1 LAGEA
6 AFNLTPMEGLMAG
19 DVKVF
24 EFEGRRVRTVPGDDG
39 EPWFVAV
46 DVCSVLGLG
55 NPTQAL
61 ARLDEDE
68 KSSIRAT
75 LITDEG
81 RAGQGAQSFTI
92 VNEPGLYRLVL
103 SSRKP
108 EARRFKRWVVHEVL
122 PTIRKTGAF
131 VTDAAAASDPILAQA
146 QMLIEMRL
154 KQIAQEQRLAAI
166 EQRIDTLPA
175 PTTHL
180 SVLAFANLNG
190 IRLDNRLASVLGKH
204 CAALTRLNGGV
215 IGAVPD
221 EHYGT
226 VGNYPLPVLRQVFA
240 AAGLIADEPLN

>member
-1 LAGEA
+1 
-6 AFNLTPMEGLMAG
+6 MEELMAS
-19 DVKVF
+19 DVQVF
-24 EFEGRRVRTVPGDDG
+24 EFEGRRVRTVHGDDG
-39 EPWFVAV
+39 EPWFVAR
-46 DVCSVLGLG
+46 DVAEVLCLDTAAVGRTVEADERGLHAVQTPSG
-55 NPTQAL
+55 IQ
-61 ARLDEDE
+61 
-68 KSSIRAT
+68 
-75 LITDEG
+75 
-81 RAGQGAQSFTI
+81 QMVV
-92 VNEPGLYRLVL
+92 VNEAGLYAMVFK
-103 SSRKP
+103 SRKP

-154 KQIAQEQRLAAI
+154 KQIAQEQRLVAL

-180 SVLAFANLNG
+180 SVLAFANLSG

-226 VGNYPLPVLRQVFA
+226 VGNYPLPVLRQVFV
-240 AAGLIADEPLN
+240 AAGLIPDEAVH

>member
-1 LAGEA
+1 
-6 AFNLTPMEGLMAG
+6 MAELVQTF
-19 DVKVF
+19 D
-24 EFEGRRVRTVPGDDG
+24 FEGSRVRTITDGDG

-68 KSSIRAT
+68 KSSIHAT

-81 RAGQGAQSFTI
+81 RPGQGAQSFTI

-103 SSRKP
+103 GSRKP

-122 PTIRKTGAF
+122 PTIRKTGAY
-131 VTDAAAASDPILAQA
+131 VTEATAASDPILAQA
-146 QMLIEMRL
+146 QMVIDLRL
-154 KQIAQEQRLAAI
+154 KQIAQEQRLAAL
-166 EQRIDTLPA
+166 EQRIDTLPV

-180 SVLAFANLNG
+180 SVLAFANLSG
-190 IRLDNRLASVLGKH
+190 IRLVNRLASVLGKH
-204 CAALTRLNGGV
+204 CAALTRLSGGI

-226 VGNYPLPVLRQVFA
+226 VGNYPLPVLRQVFV
-240 AAGLIADEPLN
+240 AAGLIPDEAVH

>member
-1 LAGEA
+1 
-6 AFNLTPMEGLMAG
+6 MEGLMAS
-19 DVKVF
+19 DVQVF
-24 EFEGRRVRTVPGDDG
+24 EFEGRRVRTVDGDDG
-39 EPWFVAV
+39 EPWFVAR
-46 DVCSVLGLG
+46 DVAEVLCLDTAAVGRTVEADERGLHAVQTPSG
-55 NPTQAL
+55 IQ
-61 ARLDEDE
+61 
-68 KSSIRAT
+68 
-75 LITDEG
+75 
-81 RAGQGAQSFTI
+81 QMVV
-92 VNEPGLYRLVL
+92 VNEAGLYAMVFK
-103 SSRKP
+103 SRKP
-108 EARRFKRWVVHEVL
+108 EAKRFKRWVVHEVL

-154 KQIAQEQRLAAI
+154 KQIAQEQRLVAL

-204 CAALTRLNGGV
+204 CAALTRLNGGI

-240 AAGLIADEPLN
+240 AAGLIADEQLH

>member
-1 LAGEA
+1 LAGDA
-6 AFNLTPMEGLMAG
+6 AFNLTPMEELMASDG
-19 DVKVF
+19 EVF
-24 EFEGRRVRTVPGDDG
+24 EFEGRRVRTVHGDDG
-39 EPWFVAV
+39 EPWFFAQDVA
-46 DVCSVLGLG
+46 SALGYSATSAMLKRIDDDDHKTRVFLDG
-55 NPTQAL
+55 TTYKKQAL
-61 ARLDEDE
+61 I
-68 KSSIRAT
+68 S
-75 LITDEG
+75 
-81 RAGQGAQSFTI
+81 
-92 VNEPGLYRLVL
+92 EPGLYLAIL
-103 SSRKP
+103 GSTLAT
-108 EARRFKRWVVHEVL
+108 ARRFKRWVVHEVL
-122 PTIRKTGAF
+122 PTIRKTGAY

-146 QMLIEMRL
+146 QMLVEMRL

-204 CAALTRLNGGV
+204 CAALTRLSGGV

-240 AAGLIADEPLN
+240 AAGLIPDEQLH